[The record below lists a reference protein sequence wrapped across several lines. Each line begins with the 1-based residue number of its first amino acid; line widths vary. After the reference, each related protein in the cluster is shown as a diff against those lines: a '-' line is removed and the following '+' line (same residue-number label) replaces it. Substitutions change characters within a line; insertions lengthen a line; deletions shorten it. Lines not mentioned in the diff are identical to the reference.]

1 MIGGERGLANLPLIA
16 FCLLLAA
23 FLIAPLA
30 SLGVQAFTAPAGQD
44 ALANFAKYFQTPGLM
59 RSLVNTAWL
68 AVVVAVLV
76 LPMAF
81 VVAFTLERTLVP
93 LKGSLAVIASAPLLI
108 PSLLPALAL
117 VYLFGRQGLLRPFL
131 GGGDIYGAQGVVIA
145 DVIATF
151 PHALV
156 ILRTALSAADGRLYE
171 QAEILGASP
180 WRTFWRVTLP
190 GARHGLVSAAVVVFA
205 LVIADVGAPKVV
217 GGDFDVIALDIYK
230 QVLGQQNFQMGS
242 VAALLLLL
250 PSALA
255 MVVERV
261 AAHRQAALISSRSTA
276 YRPRPSA
283 RRDAVFGGLSAII
296 AFCILA
302 VFAVCQFA
310 ALVKLWPYDLTPSL
324 AQYDLDRV
332 DGGGWSALTD
342 SVWLALAAAS
352 LGTALAFIGAYIAE
366 RTPARGWLRQAYA
379 ALALL
384 PAATPGLALG
394 LAYVLCFND
403 PANPLHGLYG
413 GFGILVAITVVHL
426 FTVAHLTST
435 SALRALDSEFES
447 AGEVLGRGRWSVFL
461 PVITAMSTPTLIE
474 IFVYLFVSAMTTV
487 SAVVFVYPPAFKL
500 ASVAV
505 LNMDD
510 AGDIAPAA
518 AMGMLIVYVNV
529 VVRGLGVL
537 LRTAAVRRERLAYAR
552 A

>member
-1 MIGGERGLANLPLIA
+1 MIAGERGLANLLLIA
-16 FCLLLAA
+16 FCALLAA
-23 FLIAPLA
+23 FLIAPLGT
-30 SLGVQAFTAPAGQD
+30 LGVQAFTAPEGQN
-44 ALANFAKYFQTPGLM
+44 ALANFTQYFQTPGLL

-68 AVVVAVLV
+68 AALVAVLV

-93 LKGSLAVIASAPLLI
+93 LKGPLAVIASAPLLI

-131 GGGDIYGAQGVVIA
+131 GGDIYGAQGVVIA

-156 ILRTALSAADGRLYE
+156 LLRTALSAADGRLYE
-171 QAEILGASP
+171 QAEILGAGP
-180 WRTFWRVTLP
+180 WRTFWSVTLP

-230 QVLGQQNFQMGS
+230 EVLGQQNFQLGS

-255 MVVERV
+255 MVVERI

-283 RRDAVFGGLSAII
+283 ARDAAFGGLSAVI

-324 AQYDLDRV
+324 NQYDLDRV

-342 SVWLALAAAS
+342 SVWLALATAS
-352 LGTALAFIGAYIAE
+352 LGTALAFMGAYIAE

-413 GFGILVAITVVHL
+413 GFGIVVAITVVHL

-435 SALRALDSEFES
+435 SALRSLDSEFES

-461 PVITAMSTPTLIE
+461 PVVAAISAPTLIE
-474 IFVYLFVSAMTTV
+474 IFVYLFVNAMTTV

-518 AMGMLIVYVNV
+518 AMGMLIVYVNLV
-529 VVRGLGVL
+529 MRGSGVL

>member
-1 MIGGERGLANLPLIA
+1 MTDGERGLANLI
-16 FCLLLAA
+16 LLALCALFAA
-23 FLIAPLA
+23 FLVAPLA
-30 SLGVQAFTAPAGQD
+30 TLAVQAFAAPDGQGP
-44 ALANFAKYFQTPGLM
+44 LANFATYFRTPGLAH
-59 RSLVNTAWL
+59 SLVDTAWL
-68 AVVVAVLV
+68 AVVVAALV

-93 LKGSLAVIASAPLLI
+93 LKGPLAVVASAPLLI

-131 GGGDIYGAQGVVIA
+131 GGDIYGAQGVVIA
-145 DVIATF
+145 DVIAAF
-151 PHALV
+151 PHVLV
-156 ILRTALSAADGRLYE
+156 ILRTALGAADGRLYE
-171 QAEILGASP
+171 QAEILGAGP

-205 LVIADVGAPKVV
+205 MVIADVGAPKVV

-230 QVLGQQNFQMGS
+230 QVLGQQNFQLGS
-242 VAALLLLL
+242 VAALILLA
-250 PSALA
+250 PSVVA

-261 AAHRQAALISSRSTA
+261 AAHRQAALISSRSTPYA
-276 YRPRPSA
+276 PRPDGC
-283 RRDAVFGGLSAII
+283 RDAVFGGLSAVI
-296 AFCILA
+296 ALCILA

-310 ALVKLWPYDLTPSL
+310 ALVRLWPYDLTPSL
-324 AQYDLDRV
+324 NQYDLDRV

-342 SVWLALAAAS
+342 SVALALATAA
-352 LGTALAFIGAYIAE
+352 LGSGLAFLGAYVAE
-366 RTPARGWLRQAYA
+366 RTPAGAWLRQAYA

-413 GFGILVAITVVHL
+413 GFGILVAIAVVHL
-426 FTVAHLTST
+426 FTVAHLTSV
-435 SALRALDSEFES
+435 SAVGALDREFES
-447 AGEVLGRGRWSVFL
+447 AGEVLGRGRWSVFA
-461 PVITAMSTPTLIE
+461 PVVAAMSLPTLIE
-474 IFVYLFVSAMTTV
+474 VFVYLFVNAMTTV

-510 AGDIAPAA
+510 AGDVAPAA

-529 VVRGLGVL
+529 AARGLGVL
-537 LRTAAVRRERLAYAR
+537 LREAAGRRQRLAYAR